1 MNQQHRD
8 PQAADTLR
16 HVQFAFLDAL
26 DRGERPDT
34 WLQRYPQYAAALV
47 DLAQARDLEAALPPP
62 SAAAVAAVAAIARH
76 TLGATTG
83 PALSLSERARQA
95 GLSIRDLAARV
106 GLTSDILFKIDRR
119 VVRPETVPGALVRD
133 LATALDCT
141 ATALRAGLTGGPVTV
156 GALYHAKQAPQ
167 VGQQTFAEAV
177 AASVALPPADQQR
190 WLEAAAHPDTE

>member
-1 MNQQHRD
+1 MNHHHRD

-62 SAAAVAAVAAIARH
+62 SAAAVAAVAAIARR

-95 GLSIRDLAARV
+95 GLSIRDLASRV

-133 LATALDCT
+133 LAAALDCT
-141 ATALRAGLTGGPVTV
+141 ATALRAGLTGGPVTA

-177 AASVALPPADQQR
+177 AASVALPPADRQR
-190 WLEAAAHPDTE
+190 WLEAAARPDTE

>member
-62 SAAAVAAVAAIARH
+62 SAAAVAAVAAIARR

-177 AASVALPPADQQR
+177 AASVALPPADRQR
-190 WLEAAAHPDTE
+190 WLEAAARPDTE

>member
-62 SAAAVAAVAAIARH
+62 SAAAVAAVAAIARR

-133 LATALDCT
+133 LAAALDCT

-177 AASVALPPADQQR
+177 AASVALPPADRQR
-190 WLEAAAHPDTE
+190 WLEAAARPDTE

>member
-62 SAAAVAAVAAIARH
+62 SAAAVAAVAAIARR

-133 LATALDCT
+133 LAAALDCT

-156 GALYHAKQAPQ
+156 GALYHAKQAGKNR
-167 VGQQTFAEAV
+167 VS
-177 AASVALPPADQQR
+177 AAQ
-190 WLEAAAHPDTE
+190 

>member
-1 MNQQHRD
+1 MNQQHGD
-8 PQAADTLR
+8 PQVADNLR

-34 WLQRYPQYAAALV
+34 WIQRYPQYAAALI

-62 SAAAVAAVAAIARH
+62 TAAEVAVVAAIARR
-76 TLGATTG
+76 TLAATTG
-83 PALSLSERARQA
+83 PALSLSERARKA

-133 LATALDCT
+133 LAAALDCT
-141 ATALRAGLTGGPVTV
+141 ATALRAGLTGGPVTA

-177 AASVALPPADQQR
+177 AASVALPPADRQR
-190 WLEAAAHPDTE
+190 WL